1 MKQQL
6 SPLINATELLTLHQT
21 ASIILIDASNG
32 KNAYENYL
40 ESHLQGALFVDLNTQ
55 LADIKEDVAVGGR
68 HPLPTLEQFSKVLF
82 SLGITPETHVVVYD
96 DKNGANASAR
106 FWWMM
111 KAVGHEKVQVL
122 NGGKS
127 PAEAV
132 GFPLAKGIEKIE
144 KVGLYP
150 VTNWQLPQI
159 SMDEVEKATTNKN
172 AIIIDVRENARYKGH
187 VEPLDLIAGHIPNAV
202 NVPFSSNLDENGL
215 FLSPSLLKEKYETV
229 FQDIPIE
236 NRIVHC
242 GSGVTACHTLLAITS
257 AGLDIPKLYV
267 GSWSEWSRNGKG
279 IVTEE

>member
-6 SPLINATELLTLHQT
+6 PPLLTATELLTLHQT
-21 ASIILIDASNG
+21 SSIILIDASNG

-68 HPLPTLEQFSKVLF
+68 HPLPTLEQFSKML
-82 SLGITPETHVVVYD
+82 SDLGIIPEGHVVVYD

-127 PAEAV
+127 TAEAV
-132 GFPLAKGIEKIE
+132 GFPFAQGIEKVE

-159 SMDEVEKATTNKN
+159 SMDEVEKASQSENHL
-172 AIIIDVRENARYKGH
+172 IIDVRETPRYKGH
-187 VEPLDLIAGHIPNAV
+187 IEPLDLIAGHIPNAV

-215 FLSPSLLKEKYETV
+215 FLSPSPY
-229 FQDIPIE
+229 
-236 NRIVHC
+236 
-242 GSGVTACHTLLAITS
+242 
-257 AGLDIPKLYV
+257 
-267 GSWSEWSRNGKG
+267 
-279 IVTEE
+279 